1 MADTREIEI
10 KGLSK
15 QYGDFVALHPMDI
28 SFFQGIYAIL
38 GSNGAGKST
47 FMNLLTD
54 NCSRT
59 SGEILYGGTDILKL
73 GKEYRRAVGYMP
85 QQQGFYEQFSATEF
99 LRYIGKLK
107 EIDGKTL
114 NAQIEELLKKVNLW
128 EHRHEAVGK
137 FSGGMRQ
144 RVLLTQALLGEPK
157 ILILDEP
164 TAGLDPKERI
174 NIRNM
179 IAELSKDKIVF
190 IATHVVSDI
199 ECIANQVMLM
209 KNGRLIRM
217 ETPAELIA
225 SIEGKVGEI
234 LCSKEQLNL
243 LQDQYKTGNTIQRK
257 DGLYF
262 RIVGDKL
269 PEEAVPVKENLSL
282 EDVYLYYL
290 GMN

>member
-1 MADTREIEI
+1 MESNKIELR
-10 KGLSK
+10 GLSK
-15 QYGDFVALHPMDI
+15 QYGDFVALQPLDVQ
-28 SFFQGIYAIL
+28 FCEGIYAIL
-38 GSNGAGKST
+38 GPNGAGKST

-59 SGEILYGGTDILKL
+59 SGDILYNGVDILKQ
-73 GKEYRRAVGYMP
+73 GKEYRSIVGYMP
-85 QQQGFYEQFSATEF
+85 QQQGFYDQFSATEF

-107 EIDGKTL
+107 EINSKEL
-114 NAQIEELLKKVNLW
+114 NHQIEELLKKVNLW

-144 RVLLTQALLGEPK
+144 RVLLAQALLGEPRV
-157 ILILDEP
+157 LILDEP

-174 NIRNM
+174 NIRNI

-209 KNGRLIRM
+209 KHGRLIRM

-225 SIEGKVGEI
+225 SIEGKVGE
-234 LCSKEQLNL
+234 LCCSREQLKL

-262 RIVGDKL
+262 RIVGDEL
-269 PEEAVPVKENLSL
+269 PEKAIQVKDNLSL